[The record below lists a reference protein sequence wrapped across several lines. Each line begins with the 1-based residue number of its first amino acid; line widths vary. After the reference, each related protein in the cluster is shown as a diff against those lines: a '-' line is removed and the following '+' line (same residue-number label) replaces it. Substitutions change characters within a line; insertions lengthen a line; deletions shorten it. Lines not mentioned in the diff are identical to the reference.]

1 MATYNRPGVYVNE
14 LPLAAAPGNR
24 VSAAVAAGAVMGAF
38 AQGPD
43 SITLVTSWYD
53 FTKKFGGYN
62 KQYPASFAVAQFFR
76 NGGTELFV
84 KRVLPTAAKKVA
96 RVAVPYTS
104 DISNDTSGTLCTIAA
119 KHRGIDGN
127 NLRVVITPS
136 KTIRDAGYYD
146 ISVYTES
153 GVADYVVNNAGQSIF
168 TPANAADDVLVEQF
182 NGVVFHDELSGDY
195 APTVLE
201 FGSAL
206 IRIWEGQTQDFNA
219 DGTAINPLADYK
231 VKKNVKYIPSSV
243 FLPLSGANTPEVD
256 LTYEDY
262 TGDNVFDPILMD
274 NAFVGA
280 ITAAYGSGTKVTYVT
295 DTDAAEALNVGDV
308 VDITDLTPAFNGT
321 AKAITDVV
329 VSVTTAV
336 TEVVSDGTSF
346 EYTAA
351 SHNFVAGDLVS
362 VTGASS
368 PAANVTNYL
377 VTLVSGSGAT
387 KKFKVA
393 NTATLTDVTFTS
405 GAAVR
410 PAGFKV
416 ANTVASGLAVDG
428 AGVVTRPDTAEDS
441 YVVDDLVNFKEFEI
455 IDQPL
460 VFFLPDVTVKLGGW
474 AASKWV
480 YKALIDWIESPA
492 TQGRHFL
499 VVETAAG
506 LDADQALSASGDLVE
521 SSRAAVY
528 YPHVFIKDPVGRSGG
543 AIRKVGPSGAVAG
556 QFLATDRKVGPFKA
570 AAGVEARVYDA
581 IALERAF
588 SPAELDALNS
598 GINTLGV
605 RTGKNVVNAI
615 RNLPG
620 AGIVIMGARTL
631 KQDGTANRYINMRR
645 SLTYIEKRLHDLA
658 QFAVFENNTEKL
670 WARLITVLG
679 SFLNDYRN
687 QGGLRGTTLEQS
699 FYIKCDGEN
708 NTSASIAAGEV
719 HVEIGVA
726 LEYPAEFVVINLSQK
741 TAE

>member
-1 MATYNRPGVYVNE
+1 MEAGV
-14 LPLAAAPGNR
+14 
-24 VSAAVAAGAVMGAF
+24 S
-38 AQGPD
+38 
-43 SITLVTSWYD
+43 
-53 FTKKFGGYN
+53 
-62 KQYPASFAVAQFFR
+62 
-76 NGGTELFV
+76 
-84 KRVLPTAAKKVA
+84 
-96 RVAVPYTS
+96 
-104 DISNDTSGTLCTIAA
+104 
-119 KHRGIDGN
+119 
-127 NLRVVITPS
+127 
-136 KTIRDAGYYD
+136 
-146 ISVYTES
+146 
-153 GVADYVVNNAGQSIF
+153 DYVVNSENTAVF

-219 DGTAINPLADYK
+219 DGTAINPLADYE

-308 VDITDLTPAFNGT
+308 VDITDLTSAFNGT

-329 VSVTTAV
+329 VSVTNAV

-428 AGVVTRPDTAEDS
+428 AGEGELEALAVGAAVF
-441 YVVDDLVNFKEFEI
+441 VVDVVGEREQGLGVGLGVLHREFDLKTFAFALEVDHLGMDGDLAAIKVFHELNDAAFVKEY
-455 IDQPL
+455 
-460 VFFLPDVTVKLGGW
+460 FLAGRVLMRERDFD
-474 AASKWV
+474 
-480 YKALIDWIESPA
+480 AL
-492 TQGRHFL
+492 
-499 VVETAAG
+499 VETG
-506 LDADQALSASGDLVE
+506 
-521 SSRAAVY
+521 
-528 YPHVFIKDPVGRSGG
+528 HGR
-543 AIRKVGPSGAVAG
+543 
-556 QFLATDRKVGPFKA
+556 
-570 AAGVEARVYDA
+570 
-581 IALERAF
+581 
-588 SPAELDALNS
+588 
-598 GINTLGV
+598 
-605 RTGKNVVNAI
+605 
-615 RNLPG
+615 
-620 AGIVIMGARTL
+620 
-631 KQDGTANRYINMRR
+631 
-645 SLTYIEKRLHDLA
+645 
-658 QFAVFENNTEKL
+658 
-670 WARLITVLG
+670 
-679 SFLNDYRN
+679 
-687 QGGLRGTTLEQS
+687 
-699 FYIKCDGEN
+699 
-708 NTSASIAAGEV
+708 
-719 HVEIGVA
+719 
-726 LEYPAEFVVINLSQK
+726 
-741 TAE
+741 